1 MLRSRITSILIFM
14 KILPRFALHPIHI
27 LALSLLLAPLAYSA
41 DKVLWNLNFDDLPPG
56 EELEVTP
63 FDSSTA
69 NPRPQVVKKDSENL
83 LVGVATL
90 GQLADKPLRWF
101 KTSSKA
107 NYTPAFKLL
116 MDDVLNSGKVVFE
129 ADLDFVSWQPPAS
142 GQPFETLLSI
152 GVLNS
157 AGEIAYRLAFAAVS
171 DGNIRVS
178 GEGLLEA
185 GQKTPKG
192 ERSFPLGSVMKIFIE
207 IDFAKKMFSAS
218 VNGDFLAD
226 GFVDDIYSAA
236 RGFALTDGTAIGGNY
251 GGQSEIAIDNI
262 KVTHTE

>member
-1 MLRSRITSILIFM
+1 M
-14 KILPRFALHPIHI
+14 KILPRFALRPIHI
-27 LALSLLLAPLAYSA
+27 LALSLFLAPLAYSA

-63 FDSSTA
+63 FDSSTS
-69 NPRPQVVKKDSENL
+69 NPRPQVVKKDPENL
-83 LVGVATL
+83 LAGVATL
-90 GQLADKPLRWF
+90 GQLADKPLRWV
-101 KTSSKA
+101 KASKS
-107 NYTPAFKLL
+107 NYTPGFKLL

-129 ADLDFVSWQPPAS
+129 ADIDFVSWTPPAK
-142 GQPFETLLSI
+142 QPAETILSI

-157 AGEIAYRLAFAAVS
+157 AGEIAYRLAFAALS
-171 DGNIRVS
+171 DGNIRVL

-185 GQKTPKG
+185 GQKPPKG

-226 GFVDDIYSAA
+226 GFVDDLYSEA